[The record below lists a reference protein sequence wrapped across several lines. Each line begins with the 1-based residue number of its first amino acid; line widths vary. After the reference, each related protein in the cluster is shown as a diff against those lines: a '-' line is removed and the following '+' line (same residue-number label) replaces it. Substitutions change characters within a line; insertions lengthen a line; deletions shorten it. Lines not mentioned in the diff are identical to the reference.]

1 MDVRSAIL
9 LLVHLLVLL
18 AKVLRPHGIKA
29 IIAENLMLKH
39 QLTILDRPRKRAPNL
54 KSSDRVVLGWLS
66 LFVAP
71 RRLRSVAIMIKPATL
86 LKFHRALVKRKYRRL
101 FSNSGY
107 RRPGPKGPSQELIAA
122 IVELKR
128 RNPRFGCPRIA
139 HIITL
144 TFGIDINKDVVRRVL
159 ANHFIPAPG
168 HTQGPSWLTLL
179 GHSQDSL
186 WSIDLFRCESLTL
199 TSYWVLVVMDQ
210 WSRRIIG
217 FGVHLGDVDGI
228 AVCKMFNRATS
239 GADPPRYIST
249 DNDPLFRFHRWRAN
263 LRILDVEEIKS
274 VPFTPIS
281 HPFIERLIGTVRRE
295 YLDYVPFWSS
305 LDLQRKL
312 DAFKAYYNHHRTH
325 AALSGRSPAKFCQPT
340 KQRSADIRDYTWH
353 QHCRGLF
360 QTPVPV

>member
-1 MDVRSAIL
+1 MRSAIL

-159 ANHFIPAPG
+159 ANHFNPAPG
-168 HTQGPSWLTLL
+168 HTSWLCPSNV
-179 GHSQDSL
+179 SQDGP
-186 WSIDLFRCESLTL
+186 C
-199 TSYWVLVVMDQ
+199 
-210 WSRRIIG
+210 G
-217 FGVHLGDVDGI
+217 PGNGG
-228 AVCKMFNRATS
+228 
-239 GADPPRYIST
+239 P
-249 DNDPLFRFHRWRAN
+249 
-263 LRILDVEEIKS
+263 
-274 VPFTPIS
+274 
-281 HPFIERLIGTVRRE
+281 
-295 YLDYVPFWSS
+295 
-305 LDLQRKL
+305 
-312 DAFKAYYNHHRTH
+312 
-325 AALSGRSPAKFCQPT
+325 
-340 KQRSADIRDYTWH
+340 
-353 QHCRGLF
+353 
-360 QTPVPV
+360 